1 MDLIFATNNQHKIV
15 EISDLVKNKIKISGL
30 AEAGFFGEIPEDYP
44 TIEQNATQKSRF
56 IYALLKKDC
65 FSDDTG
71 LEVDALDGAP
81 GVYSA
86 RFSRIGEIQFP
97 DLDVSDGNIRK
108 LLELMKNE
116 SNRNARF
123 KTVISLI
130 LGGTE
135 YQFEGIIPGKIS
147 YERKGNSGFGY
158 DPIFVPNGYNNSF
171 AEMDLTIKNQISHR
185 AIAMSKLVSFL
196 LEQNSK

>member
-15 EISDLVKNKIKISGL
+15 EISELVKNKIKISGL

-56 IYALLKKDC
+56 IYSLLNRDC

-71 LEVDALDGAP
+71 LEVDALNGAP

-86 RFSRIGEIQFP
+86 RFSRMGEIQYP
-97 DLDVSDGNIRK
+97 DLEVADGNIRK
-108 LLELMKNE
+108 LLELLKNE

-123 KTVISLI
+123 KTVI
-130 LGGTE
+130 
-135 YQFEGIIPGKIS
+135 
-147 YERKGNSGFGY
+147 
-158 DPIFVPNGYNNSF
+158 
-171 AEMDLTIKNQISHR
+171 
-185 AIAMSKLVSFL
+185 
-196 LEQNSK
+196 